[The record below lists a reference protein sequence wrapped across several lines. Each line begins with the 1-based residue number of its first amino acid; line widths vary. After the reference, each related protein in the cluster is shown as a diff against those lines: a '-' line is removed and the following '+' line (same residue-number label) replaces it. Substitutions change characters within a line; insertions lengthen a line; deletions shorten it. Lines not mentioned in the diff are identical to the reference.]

1 MDKFDE
7 VDWSLTLLN
16 LLSTLSR
23 KVMSWPS
30 VLYCTVFSYN
40 WKVFSQNEGVCMWLR
55 LTVIIIFKNLHQDGE
70 LKRLRQEQQ
79 EAARKI
85 MGIEEMVII

>member
-1 MDKFDE
+1 
-7 VDWSLTLLN
+7 
-16 LLSTLSR
+16 
-23 KVMSWPS
+23 
-30 VLYCTVFSYN
+30 
-40 WKVFSQNEGVCMWLR
+40 MWLR

-85 MGIEEMVII
+85 MGIEEMVIIS

>member
-1 MDKFDE
+1 M
-7 VDWSLTLLN
+7 
-16 LLSTLSR
+16 
-23 KVMSWPS
+23 
-30 VLYCTVFSYN
+30 
-40 WKVFSQNEGVCMWLR
+40 
-55 LTVIIIFKNLHQDGE
+55 IIIFKNLHQDGE